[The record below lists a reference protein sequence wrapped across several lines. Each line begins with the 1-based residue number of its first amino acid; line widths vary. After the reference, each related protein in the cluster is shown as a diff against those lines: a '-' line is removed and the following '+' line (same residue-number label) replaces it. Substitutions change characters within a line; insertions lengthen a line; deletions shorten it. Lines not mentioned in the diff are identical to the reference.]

1 MAISDIPEYVEV
13 AAGDLIRADHWN
25 NVQRQTRN
33 GLRTH
38 RHTHVVTAPRN
49 DAATADEADQ
59 ITTPE
64 IADGAVTAAKLA
76 SGAISGDSL
85 PDGAVTTAKL
95 ADSAVTGVKLASNSV
110 GTAQIQNSAVTTA
123 KLSFQ
128 TVNSGSRDLPPGAT
142 AEDPVQFSA
151 PSTKTTV
158 YFPTLAIVASSGSG
172 ISNVDA
178 DIVYRQAVGSSNI
191 DVYIRLRNQ
200 GAATASIVWQ
210 VLTFAS

>member
-49 DAATADEADQ
+49 DAATSDEADQ
-59 ITTPE
+59 ISTAE

-76 SGAISGDSL
+76 SGAVTGDSL
-85 PDGAVTTAKL
+85 PDGAVTTAKI
-95 ADSAVTGVKLASNSV
+95 ANNAVTGVKLAGNSV
-110 GTAQIQNSAVTTA
+110 GTTQLQNNAVTSA

-128 TVNSGSRDLPPGAT
+128 TIATNSLTLGPNGVVET
-142 AEDPVQFSA
+142 PVQLSA

-158 YFPTLAIVASSGSG
+158 YFPTLAIVGSSGTG
-172 ISNVDA
+172 ISNVEA
-178 DIVYRQAVGSSNI
+178 SIVYRQAVGSSNI
-191 DVYIRLRNQ
+191 DVHLRLTNR
-200 GAATASIVWQ
+200 GAATASIIWQ

>member
-33 GLRTH
+33 GLRAH
-38 RHTHVVTAPRN
+38 RHSHVAGTPRN
-49 DAATADEADQ
+49 DAATTDEADQ
-59 ITTPE
+59 ISTAE

-76 SGAISGDSL
+76 SGAITAESL

-95 ADSAVTGVKLASNSV
+95 ADTAVTAVKLASNSV
-110 GTAQIQNSAVTTA
+110 GTAQIQSSAVTAA

-128 TVNSGSRDLPPGAT
+128 TVNSGSLSLLPGAT
-142 AEDPVQFSA
+142 AEAPVQLSA

-158 YFPTLAIVASSGSG
+158 YFPTLAIVSSSGSG

-178 DIVYRQAVGSSNI
+178 DIVYRQTVGSSNI
-191 DVYIRLRNQ
+191 DVFIRLRNQ
-200 GAATASIVWQ
+200 GAATASVMWQ

>member
-13 AAGDLIRADHWN
+13 AAGDPIRADHWN

-38 RHTHVVTAPRN
+38 RHTHVVAAPRN
-49 DAATADEADQ
+49 DAATTDEADQ
-59 ITTPE
+59 ITTAE

-76 SGAISGDSL
+76 SGAVTGSSL
-85 PDGAVTTAKL
+85 PDGSVTTAKI
-95 ADSAVTGVKLASNSV
+95 ADSAVTAVKLAGNSV
-110 GTAQIQNSAVTTA
+110 GTAQLQNNSVTSV

-128 TVNSGSRDLPPGAT
+128 TIATNSLTLGPNAVVET
-142 AEDPVQFSA
+142 PVQLSA

-158 YFPTLAIVASSGSG
+158 YFPTLAIIGSSGTG
-172 ISNVDA
+172 ISNVEA
-178 DIVYRQAVGSSNI
+178 NIVYRQAVGSTNI
-191 DVYIRLRNQ
+191 DVHIRLTNR
-200 GAATASIVWQ
+200 GAATASIIWQ